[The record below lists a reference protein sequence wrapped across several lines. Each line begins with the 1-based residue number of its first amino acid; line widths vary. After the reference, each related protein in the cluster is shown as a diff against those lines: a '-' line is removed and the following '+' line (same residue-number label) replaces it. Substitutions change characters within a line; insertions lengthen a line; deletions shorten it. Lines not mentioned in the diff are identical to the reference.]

1 MMSLRRSGIMKKD
14 TLDEKRISSNPSD
27 RISDNAGA
35 IKETVMQMRP
45 YCSVLLGL
53 AMLVASLNACGAKVP
68 STTSADREALAAVV
82 QELDAA
88 WNARD
93 AARFSAVFT
102 EEGNFQFPV
111 EGIALRGRGEI
122 RRHYARQFA
131 TFPPGLRHVTTTG
144 ETDVIGPGVL
154 AVDFEVDIFG
164 TDPKTGKAQTL
175 LVHYRG
181 LGLGM
186 HTDSGWRIRLARVYP
201 AVKPRLAGR

>member
-1 MMSLRRSGIMKKD
+1 
-14 TLDEKRISSNPSD
+14 
-27 RISDNAGA
+27 
-35 IKETVMQMRP
+35 MQMRL
-45 YCSVLLGL
+45 YRAVLLGP
-53 AMLVASLNACGAKVP
+53 AMLVASLNPCGGQVP
-68 STTSADREALAAVV
+68 STASADREALAAVV

-93 AARFSAVFT
+93 AARFSAVFA

-111 EGIALRGRGEI
+111 EGIALRGRDEI

-131 TFPPGLRHVTTTG
+131 TFPPDLRHVTTTG

-164 TDPKTGKAQTL
+164 TDPKTGTAKAL

-181 LGLGM
+181 FGLGVR
-186 HTDSGWRIRLARVYP
+186 TDSGWRIRLARVYP
-201 AVKPRLAGR
+201 VVR